1 MKTVPFSGI
10 VLETSNPQDGQLTH
24 MVNLRHTTTGSVE
37 PVGDNPKVYTM
48 HDGRELLYIHKG
60 NGYENWI
67 SYDGSTIYY
76 EAYRYGD
83 DTTVRPMYAN
93 DHDPSAIGVP
103 IYTIKSR
110 IFSCTSAGNTLV
122 IATQSEGLLYFLCS
136 LYEGDEKYVYNFAT
150 IRESDI
156 NVDVYSNYGVNERE
170 YGPFQMSGKI
180 VGSTRPNITWLNPAG
195 FQTDEFVI
203 NKIQELKNGGFL
215 TNDIILARWAIKMYD
230 GYYIYHSAPI
240 LLMVNKPLQF
250 KWVGIVE
257 EQQGE
262 NLYDTYL
269 KTRDY
274 TISIKMDI
282 PEILYNSDI
291 YKSIDLFISI
301 VKYYPNID
309 VYQNNRLMKNEYA
322 EAFYINID
330 KNTLNER
337 LSQTSIFYK
346 LAEYKFEEF
355 EKVDGVYTKTD
366 NPLLGKSISEISDIF
381 NNLVNQPIL
390 EDDNNSRSTD
400 IPNGIFLYNNKM
412 HLYNLNTKLYE
423 GYSIKMF
430 LSPIVNN
437 DKFIIQYSIK
447 TYIKTTLGDS
457 IVVKTESFNRNDA
470 IAANYLSNYISYPD
484 SRAYKMEISIIYD
497 SGRINYL
504 YSAVFDL
511 KPHDFLN
518 LSYFIPE
525 EANIPIEII
534 GTEQSDL
541 PVAPQP
547 SNDIDSTPNKIKVS
561 ATDNPFIFPVEQ
573 TYTIGNGKIIGM
585 AAASPALSQGQYG
598 QFPLYVFT
606 DEGIYMMQTGSGEVV
621 YTNVFT
627 VSRDVCDNPDSI
639 LSLDNAVMFSSNN
652 KIFILSGYSAKPI
665 SDPLEAEY
673 ISNPGNLLN
682 LYGNIISPYTKYA
695 YNYQFAEIIVT
706 PEESHISLVYDL
718 KHKIWRER
726 ILIPNEYT
734 IGQFVHSYPV
744 AYAIDDHDYNVYDLS
759 IEEKNSDKF
768 KNIAIQTAPIV
779 LGNTGFKKIE
789 RSVLRAIASGN
800 ITITIYASN
809 DNISFYKMV
818 AITVNTHNLVH
829 DIPIPRIPS
838 SWRYY
843 YLCIEGDMG
852 FESTIIRWDIQ
863 EKTTFNTKLR

>member
-48 HDGRELLYIHKG
+48 HGQRTLLYIHKG

-93 DHDPSAIGVP
+93 DNDPSAIGVP

-110 IFSCTSAGNTLV
+110 ILSCTSVGNTLV
-122 IATQSEGLLYFLCS
+122 IATQSEGILYFLCS
-136 LYEGDEKYVYNFAT
+136 LSDSGDTYTYTQVSIDEDDITVKINQTDTGRYGSVDIAFPYDVIEVGSKYVASKGET
-150 IRESDI
+150 PD
-156 NVDVYSNYGVNERE
+156 GVI
-170 YGPFQMSGKI
+170 YQKM
-180 VGSTRPNITWLNPAG
+180 A
-195 FQTDEFVI
+195 
-203 NKIQELKNGGFL
+203 ELKSVGEIQNASL
-215 TNDIILARWAIKMYD
+215 IRWAVRMYD
-230 GYYIYHSAPI
+230 GTYILHSAPI
-240 LLMVNKPLQF
+240 LFICRSPVLISGSMDNEYKDRHVQALFGYYRIKVDIAIPRPL
-250 KWVGIVE
+250 K
-257 EQQGE
+257 
-262 NLYDTYL
+262 
-269 KTRDY
+269 
-274 TISIKMDI
+274 
-282 PEILYNSDI
+282 NSDI
-291 YKSIDLFISI
+291 YKGIDVFMAEVPYYDDTDTYKNNLYLVEAGINYIFGGDPFYTDDTKLRERIVETSNFYRIAQYDFNSDKFNDSGQLTDYPDLSDILPNLVQQPRLSDDDYTHNTLLAENMFNYNSKIHISGVGQQLYKGYPVEMFISYAGSTVDVI
-301 VKYYPNID
+301 KY
-309 VYQNNRLMKNEYA
+309 
-322 EAFYINID
+322 
-330 KNTLNER
+330 
-337 LSQTSIFYK
+337 
-346 LAEYKFEEF
+346 
-355 EKVDGVYTKTD
+355 
-366 NPLLGKSISEISDIF
+366 IS
-381 NNLVNQPIL
+381 
-390 EDDNNSRSTD
+390 
-400 IPNGIFLYNNKM
+400 
-412 HLYNLNTKLYE
+412 
-423 GYSIKMF
+423 
-430 LSPIVNN
+430 
-437 DKFIIQYSIK
+437 K
-447 TYIKTTLGDS
+447 TYIKTESGNS
-457 IVVKTESFNRNDA
+457 VVVRDQDIPNGGNLLL
-470 IAANYLSNYISYPD
+470 LSPYISYPD
-484 SRAYKMEISIIYD
+484 SRAYRMDLSISYRETGESGTKNIYTFNT
-497 SGRINYL
+497 S
-504 YSAVFDL
+504 FDL
-511 KPHDFLN
+511 TPHDFLN
-518 LSYFIPE
+518 LAYYLPTGQI
-525 EANIPIEII
+525 NPIEVI

-547 SNDIDSTPNKIKVS
+547 SNDIESTPNKIKVS

-585 AAASPALSQGQYG
+585 AAATPALSQGQYG

-606 DEGIYMMQTGSGEVV
+606 DEGIYMMQVGSGEVV
-621 YTNVFT
+621 YTNVFP

-673 ISNPGNLLN
+673 IPNPGNLSN
-682 LYGNIISPYTKYA
+682 PYGNIISPYTKYA

-706 PEESHISLVYDL
+706 PENSHISLIYDL
-718 KHKIWRER
+718 NHKIWRER
-726 ILIPNEYT
+726 ILIPNDYT
-734 IGQFVHSYPV
+734 IAQFVHSYPV
-744 AYAIDDHDYNVYDLS
+744 AYAIDDYNFNVYDLS
-759 IEEKNSDKF
+759 IEEKNNDKF

-818 AITVNTHNLVH
+818 ATTVNTHNLVH

-852 FESTIIRWDIQ
+852 FKSTITRWDIQ
-863 EKTTFNTKLR
+863 EKITFNTKLR